1 MTRHPNRRLLLATL
15 APLSVLP
22 WLQACGTVR
31 KPPVPLPS
39 SNYREP
45 RRPQFHF
52 SPPAG
57 WMNDPN
63 GLVFHAGRWHLFYQY
78 HPAGT
83 AWGPMHWGHASS
95 ADLLHWQHHP
105 IALEPDGPRY
115 AFSGSAV
122 VDAAN
127 TAGFGAGRLVALY
140 TRHDT
145 AAEQAGQRNYQS
157 QHLAYSEDGGLSWV
171 PFDNENKPVI
181 PNPGAAKDF
190 RDPKVFWHEPT
201 QRWVA
206 VLAAGDHVELWAAP
220 DLKRWA
226 KLSEFGQG
234 LGSHGGV
241 WECPDLFP
249 LPVENSST
257 GERQWV
263 LLVSVGSGAPNGG
276 SGTQYFV
283 GHFDGERF
291 MLDEESG
298 FERDVQAGRAV
309 WLDEGRDHYASMT
322 WAHAPGDQRVLIGW
336 MSNWDYALQ
345 VPAST
350 WRGAMT
356 LPVTLG
362 LRRIPGRGSLRLV
375 TRPIAALESL
385 RQQTVVLPPS
395 PLRGNAALDIGQ
407 LSAGA
412 IEPRAME
419 LELTLDPGAVGR
431 CGVELSNARGERYRI
446 GFDATQK
453 LYFSDRT
460 RSGDLK
466 FSNAF
471 ASTAHTASRS
481 AGASGPLRL
490 RIFFDAGS
498 AELFADDGA
507 LQMTETFFPTED
519 FTKATLFSEGPGAK
533 LLAGKVH
540 RIGRVW
546 P

>member
-1 MTRHPNRRLLLATL
+1 MMRRPNRRNLLASL
-15 APLSVLP
+15 APLAIAP
-22 WLQACGTVR
+22 WLAACGTPR
-31 KPPVPLPS
+31 KPPPPLPAS
-39 SNYREP
+39 SYREP
-45 RRPQFHF
+45 RRPQYHF

-78 HPAGT
+78 HPAST
-83 AWGPMHWGHASS
+83 TWGPMHWGHASS
-95 ADLLHWQHHP
+95 VDLLHWQHHP
-105 IALEPDGPRY
+105 IALQPEGPQFM
-115 AFSGSAV
+115 FSGSVV
-122 VDAAN
+122 VDTAN
-127 TAGFGAGRLVALY
+127 TAGFGAGSLVALY

-157 QHLAYSEDGGLSWV
+157 QHLAYSEDGGLTWA
-171 PFDNENKPVI
+171 PFDNESKPVI

-190 RDPKVFWHEPT
+190 RDPKVFWHEAT
-201 QRWVA
+201 KRWVA

-234 LGSHGGV
+234 LGSHGGA

-309 WLDEGRDHYASMT
+309 WLEEGRDHYAGVT
-322 WAHAPGDQRVLIGW
+322 WANAPGDQRVLIGW
-336 MSNWDYALQ
+336 MSNWDYAQQ

-362 LRRIPGRGSLRLV
+362 LRRVAGRGSLRLV

-385 RQQTVVLPPS
+385 RQQTVVLPPG
-395 PLRGNAALDIGQ
+395 PLRGDAALDIGQ
-407 LSAGA
+407 LNGGA

-419 LELTLDPGAVGR
+419 LELTLDPGGVGR
-431 CGVELSNARGERYRI
+431 CGVELSNTRGERYRI
-446 GFDATQK
+446 GFDATQR

-471 ASTAHTASRS
+471 ASTAHTASRP

-507 LQMTETFFPTED
+507 LQMTETFFPSED

-533 LLAGKVH
+533 LLAGRAH

-546 P
+546 A

>member
-1 MTRHPNRRLLLATL
+1 MMRRPNRRHLLASL
-15 APLSVLP
+15 APLAIAP
-22 WLQACGTVR
+22 WLTACGTPR
-31 KPPVPLPS
+31 KPPPPLPAS
-39 SNYREP
+39 SYREP

-78 HPAGT
+78 HPGST
-83 AWGPMHWGHASS
+83 TWGPMHWGHASS
-95 ADLLHWQHHP
+95 TDLLHWQHHP
-105 IALEPDGPRY
+105 IALQPEGPQFM
-115 AFSGSAV
+115 FSGSVV

-127 TAGFGAGRLVALY
+127 TAGFGAGSLVALY

-145 AAEQAGQRNYQS
+145 AAEQAGQRNFQS
-157 QHLAYSEDGGLSWV
+157 QHLAYSEDGGLTWA
-171 PFDNENKPVI
+171 PFDNDNKPVI

-201 QRWVA
+201 KRWVA
-206 VLAAGDHVELWAAP
+206 VLAAGKHVELWAAP
-220 DLKRWA
+220 DLKRWV
-226 KLSEFGQG
+226 KLSEFGLG
-234 LGSHGGV
+234 LGSRGGV

-249 LPVENSST
+249 LPVEGSSS
-257 GERQWV
+257 GEQHWV

-291 MLDEESG
+291 TLDEESG
-298 FERDVQAGRAV
+298 FAREVQAGRAV
-309 WLDEGRDHYASMT
+309 WLDEGRDHYAGVT
-322 WAHAPGDQRVLIGW
+322 WANAPGDQRVLIGW
-336 MSNWDYALQ
+336 MSNWDYAQQ

-362 LRRIPGRGSLRLV
+362 LRRTPGRGSLRLV
-375 TRPIAALESL
+375 TRPIAAVESL
-385 RQQTVVLPPS
+385 RQQTVVLPPG
-395 PLRGNAALDIGQ
+395 PLRGAGGLDIVQ
-407 LSAGA
+407 AGSG

-419 LELTLDPGAVGR
+419 LELTIEPGAVGR

-460 RSGDLK
+460 QSGDLR

-471 ASTAHTASRS
+471 AATAHTASRP
-481 AGASGPLRL
+481 AGTNGPLRL

-507 LQMTETFFPTED
+507 LQMTDTFFPSED
-519 FTKATLFSEGPGAK
+519 FTRASFFSEGPGAR
-533 LLAGKVH
+533 LLAGKAH
-540 RIGRVW
+540 RLARVW